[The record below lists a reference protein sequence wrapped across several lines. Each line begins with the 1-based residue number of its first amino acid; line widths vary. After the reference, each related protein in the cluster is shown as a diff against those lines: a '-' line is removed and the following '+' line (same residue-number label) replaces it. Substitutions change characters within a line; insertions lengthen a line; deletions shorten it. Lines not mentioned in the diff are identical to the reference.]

1 MCAWKIIR
9 SQPFWQIERKVILI
23 WSLAAISIILNM
35 VSRSYTRNST
45 RKSNKI
51 LLVVICLDS
60 LACIL
65 INVTIWEFSWQ
76 LFNVSVEVDEKICR
90 TKHKLTK
97 RVRKAV
103 EIVVVVLIGIS
114 FIFSAYW

>member
-1 MCAWKIIR
+1 M
-9 SQPFWQIERKVILI
+9 
-23 WSLAAISIILNM
+23 LAAITIILNM
-35 VSRSYTRNST
+35 VCRSYKRNST
-45 RKSNKI
+45 RNSNNI
-51 LLVVICLDS
+51 YWVEICLDS
-60 LACIL
+60 LMNIL
-65 INVTIWEFSWQ
+65 LNVTIWEFSWQ

-97 RVRKAV
+97 RVRKVV

>member
-1 MCAWKIIR
+1 M
-9 SQPFWQIERKVILI
+9 
-23 WSLAAISIILNM
+23 LAAITIILNM
-35 VSRSYTRNST
+35 VCRSYTRNSARNST
-45 RKSNKI
+45 ILFWIVTCLNSLVSI
-51 LLVVICLDS
+51 LL
-60 LACIL
+60 
-65 INVTIWEFSWQ
+65 NVTIWEFSWQ

-114 FIFSAYW
+114 